1 MTGVVIETARLRLRA
16 LRDED
21 LADLVQLIGNWQ
33 VARWLT
39 AVPYPYTPADGYAWI
54 LSVRR
59 DHEGGNPRRFG
70 IALKEADRIIG
81 GVGLDGD
88 PGDDTDEAALGYWLG
103 QPYWRNGYGREA
115 VAAIIEHGFRAL
127 DLASIRA
134 YTDPDNAPSQ
144 KLLRHCGLAQ
154 VGDIDLARPTRNSG
168 ARRAPLFRIWRP

>member
-1 MTGVVIETARLRLRA
+1 VTGVVIETARLRLRA

-21 LADLVQLIGNWQ
+21 LADLVELIGNWE

-59 DHEGGNPRRFG
+59 DHEAGRPRRFG
-70 IALKEADRIIG
+70 IALKEEDRIIG

-88 PGDDTDEAALGYWLG
+88 PGGDTDEAALGYWLG

-115 VAAIIEHGFRAL
+115 VAAIIEHGFRTL

-134 YTDPDNAPSQ
+134 YTDPDNEPSQ

-154 VGDIDLARPTRNSG
+154 VGEIDLAQPTRHG
-168 ARRAPLFRIWRP
+168 ARRAPLFRIWRR